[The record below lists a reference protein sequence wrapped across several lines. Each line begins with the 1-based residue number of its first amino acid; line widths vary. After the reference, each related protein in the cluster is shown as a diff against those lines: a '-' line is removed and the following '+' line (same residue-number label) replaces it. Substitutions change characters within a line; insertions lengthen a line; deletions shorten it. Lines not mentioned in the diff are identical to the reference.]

1 MNYYLIIMKR
11 LFLVVLAS
19 VVLFFS
25 GCMTLSPPIVTFH
38 SPLEGYKYVYI
49 VPTSEK
55 SSVVGVYSGGYGIY
69 GVTTSYS
76 ANPADLISG
85 YFLERGFTRIPEI
98 LLETASSTLVVNY
111 GETESGYFNL
121 GRKVGII
128 IQIISAQTNDVICV
142 CKGEGEGDNDAAAVR
157 NAVNRCMDS
166 IFGKSNQQK
175 TD

>member
-1 MNYYLIIMKR
+1 M
-11 LFLVVLAS
+11 
-19 VVLFFS
+19 
-25 GCMTLSPPIVTFH
+25 
-38 SPLEGYKYVYI
+38 
-49 VPTSEK
+49 PTSEK
-55 SSVVGVYSGGYGIY
+55 SSVVGGVYSVGYGVY
-69 GVTTSYS
+69 GVTSTYS

-98 LLETASSTLVVNY
+98 NLETASNTLVVNY
-111 GETESGYFNL
+111 GETESGYINL

-142 CKGEGEGDNDAAAVR
+142 CKGEGEGGNEAAAVR

-166 IFGKSNQQK
+166 IFGKSNQQT